1 MAKERLLT
9 LMTDILAKD
18 ERIVFAYAYGSF
30 LEEESFRDVDLAL
43 YLRESPE
50 NPFVLTSDL
59 KTELSRRAKKEGL
72 NLIADRFDVQII
84 NHAPFTFLRRIFK
97 EGVLLLDRNPDLRT
111 DVVESISFKYREC
124 AGLLAEISR
133 P

>member
-1 MAKERLLT
+1 MANERLLP
-9 LMTDILAKD
+9 LMRDILAKD
-18 ERIVFAYAYGSF
+18 ERIIFAYAYGSL

-72 NLIADRFDVQII
+72 NLPPDRFDVQII
-84 NHAPFTFLRRIFK
+84 NQAPFTFLRRIFK
-97 EGVLLLDRNPDLRT
+97 EGILLVDRNPDLRT
-111 DVVESISFKYREC
+111 DLVESVSFKYREC
-124 AGLLAEISR
+124 AGLLAEISS